1 MPEEPKSKA
10 EEPAVAAGDAK
21 APAPEKAAADAV
33 KGAQQPQAAK
43 TDAAEN
49 SSKTTAA
56 NTSST
61 KQETAKVE
69 SSGSLQDNDSRR
81 YINEE
86 YAKAPFKDAALSFDN
101 GQRYQISIFFAPK
114 FLFDGNVNYFT
125 EENYTF
131 LSYNK
136 NVKTIVIEDKLAHFG
151 FTGYI
156 DVVNTGE
163 HLNHI
168 LDRLNCYHL
177 VINFRLEEDEERGI
191 RFEPYILDITNVAN
205 VVDNSGENK
214 QILRLNF
221 VDMFSYIA
229 MQHSMATL
237 LKYDPS
243 INKKTSYRQVF
254 KVVMDYF
261 KRFVNVNYNGIYSI
275 KKDTIFDEDNRGAS
289 ANVSALV
296 ENSFRKMDPT
306 CTIYEGLE
314 ILLRDAG
321 SPVKS
326 SDGFREK
333 FNDFDYMLVPVF
345 YREEYSDLH
354 GVYQKVFDPTPEE
367 TKKDPSTNASGISSF
382 LKGVV
387 EKTADIA
394 SGISQLFGDTSGVKE
409 IEREMKKSGINASES
424 KLPTTALT
432 QNKQTFYPNFNGT
445 NDCLLLRASTMRD
458 IQMPFVLCF
467 NENTNIIFESINP
480 AKNQNGEYT
489 EKEASF
495 NCMNGRSD
503 LGIANYLYF
512 PTNQN
517 MVQKLWK
524 NMVICN
530 MGQQDGQASA
540 VMIDFNWVY
549 FYYIYNFL
557 GYGSGQRDGYT
568 SNITPSFFLA
578 YQNNRITDSSV
589 IQDFSEMNANFQVVR
604 STSDLNEA
612 LVLIGKN
619 LTSFVTQNDT
629 YQFRVRGNIFRHPNE
644 IIKISNNSSLAANPA
659 VAIHT
664 DMANN
669 DFILVYITSVKHTW
683 EGAHY
688 TNDISANKIYERLVN
703 DTTDEE

>member
-10 EEPAVAAGDAK
+10 DTPAVAAGDAK
-21 APAPEKAAADAV
+21 GPADALKAA
-33 KGAQQPQAAK
+33 QPSTEKKEAE
-43 TDAAEN
+43 EN
-49 SSKTTAA
+49 SKKTTAA
-56 NTSST
+56 ETSEK

-69 SSGSLQDNDSRR
+69 SSSSLQDNDSHR
-81 YINEE
+81 YLNEE
-86 YAKAPFKDAALSFDN
+86 LAKATYQEGAVAFDN

-114 FLFDGNVNYFT
+114 FLFDGKVNYFT
-125 EENYTF
+125 DENYTF

-151 FTGYI
+151 TSGYI

-177 VINFRLEEDEERGI
+177 VINFRLEENEERGI
-191 RFEPYILDITNVAN
+191 RFEPYIFDITNVAN
-205 VVDNSGENK
+205 IVDDSGENK

-261 KRFVNVNYNGIYSI
+261 KRFILVNYNNIYSI
-275 KKDTIFDEDNRGAS
+275 KKDVLFGDDNRGAS

-321 SPVKS
+321 TPIKS
-326 SDGFREK
+326 TDGFREK

-345 YREEYSDLH
+345 YKEEYSDLH
-354 GVYQKVFDPTPEE
+354 GIYQKVFDPLVDNK
-367 TKKDPSTNASGISSF
+367 KKDPSSNSSGLSSF

-387 EKTADIA
+387 QKTATVA
-394 SGISQLFGDTSGVKE
+394 VAFSQLFGDTAGIKQIDKEMSKNGGTGV
-409 IEREMKKSGINASES
+409 SES
-424 KLPTTALT
+424 KLPTTTLT
-432 QNKQTFYPNFNGT
+432 KDKQTIYKDFNGT
-445 NDCLLLRASTMRD
+445 SDCLLLRPCTMRD

-467 NENTNIIFESINP
+467 NDKSNIIFESINP
-480 AKNQNGEYT
+480 AKDADGKYT
-489 EKEASF
+489 EKENSF

-503 LGIANYLYF
+503 LGIANYMYF

-557 GYGSGQRDGYT
+557 GYGTGRRDGYT

-589 IQDFSEMNANFQVVR
+589 IQDFSEMNANFHVVR

-612 LVLIGKN
+612 LIHIGKN

-629 YQFRVRGNIFRHPNE
+629 YQFRVRGNLFRHPNE
-644 IIKISNNSSLAANPA
+644 IIKVSNNNALAANPA

-669 DFILVYITSVKHTW
+669 DYILVYITSVKHTW

-703 DTTDEE
+703 DTSDDQ